1 MSSLTRLILAF
12 TAGYCDT
19 ATFVHMH
26 GVFSAHVTGNFV
38 LFAAALISGL
48 NTADYLK
55 LATFPVFLLAVL
67 CGSYLF
73 VSAAR
78 RKASGL
84 LRMLVAITAL
94 MLLASALA
102 GLVRTDTG
110 NADIAVTLLLVLSMG
125 LQNTLHHF
133 IPGAMTTVMTGTV
146 VTTTA
151 RFARKLLGD
160 DTLPPLAPGTT
171 STFALMCLFAA
182 GCLGG
187 AVLAHG
193 AWPFA
198 LLLPSALM
206 ILSCLRERATIRS
219 GTAR

>member
-1 MSSLTRLILAF
+1 MTNLTRLILAF
-12 TAGYCDT
+12 IAGYCDT

-38 LFAAALISGL
+38 LFAAALSSGL
-48 NTADYLK
+48 EASDYLK

-73 VSAAR
+73 VSATR

-84 LRMLVAITAL
+84 QVTLVVITGL
-94 MLLASALA
+94 LVLASLLA
-102 GLVRTDTG
+102 GLVRTEVSA
-110 NADIAVTLLLVLSMG
+110 ADITVTLLLVLAMG

-133 IPGAMTTVMTGTV
+133 MPGAMTTVMTGTV

-151 RFARKLLGD
+151 RFARKMLGD
-160 DTLPPLAPGTT
+160 TTLQPAAPGTT
-171 STFALMCLFAA
+171 STFALMCLFAG
-182 GCLGG
+182 GCLSG
-187 AVLAHG
+187 AVLAHS
-193 AWPFA
+193 AWPLA

-206 ILSCLRERATIRS
+206 VLNCLRERTAFRS
-219 GTAR
+219 GAA